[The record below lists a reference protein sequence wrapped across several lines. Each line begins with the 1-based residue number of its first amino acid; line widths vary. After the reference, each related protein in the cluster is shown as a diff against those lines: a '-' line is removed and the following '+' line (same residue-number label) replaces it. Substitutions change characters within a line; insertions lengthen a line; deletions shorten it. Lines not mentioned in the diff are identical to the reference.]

1 MAWKPGTPNS
11 PHKFPLGQ
19 NWQGWGAR
27 AAPAQQE
34 LWVLPKQTQPG
45 PKRSCST
52 QSQLRCSQSPLQLH
66 QLSTIFKFG
75 LSNFIY
81 FRFSK
86 LSVSR
91 KVGNVPMTHPRAV
104 TPLWA
109 GKQQEKNSIPIK
121 IYQFPKQEDLGFTF
135 LLTLHNIFFSLLEL
149 KTFNSAP
156 GSVARKEFGADYFL
170 LNSFPQKALPAPPI
184 PACAGGI
191 PLPKSPHPHPPEGKW
206 TFRTGEKNNPGI
218 YLLSVNN
225 PLSQELGLVPMD
237 HQIFTGKEF

>member
-19 NWQGWGAR
+19 NWQGLGAR

-109 GKQQEKNSIPIK
+109 GKQQEKIPFPLKSI
-121 IYQFPKQEDLGFTF
+121 
-135 LLTLHNIFFSLLEL
+135 
-149 KTFNSAP
+149 
-156 GSVARKEFGADYFL
+156 
-170 LNSFPQKALPAPPI
+170 SFPNKRTWALLFYSHFTTFFFFPP
-184 PACAGGI
+184 G
-191 PLPKSPHPHPPEGKW
+191 
-206 TFRTGEKNNPGI
+206 TKNI
-218 YLLSVNN
+218 
-225 PLSQELGLVPMD
+225 
-237 HQIFTGKEF
+237 